1 MNVEQIR
8 ISNDPMALARALNT
22 ARSVMAR
29 KKPEEEGYQKAYAQI
44 QAIEER
50 FIDMRRRLSEES
62 NGLGSIQSPDT
73 LGELFGKKAEV
84 RILEHQISQ
93 LKKENERLEKY
104 RDERDSLQDKVREL
118 ERDKRDLEYEA
129 NKRSTIQEIGELLK
143 DKEIREMGLGLLA
156 GNGSPK
162 ALNGFQSE
170 AKNRLQGW
178 LQECSEDEAQGI
190 LNVLILAGDQYSDS
204 ASFNEEIGGVIQKHI
219 SQYQENQP
227 TH

>member
-1 MNVEQIR
+1 MKEESCLFICDVQRTSTINRFFLCFLLLITCKVF
-8 ISNDPMALARALNT
+8 ALNSLT
-22 ARSVMAR
+22 D
-29 KKPEEEGYQKAYAQI
+29 EGFEQ
-44 QAIEER
+44 
-50 FIDMRRRLSEES
+50 F
-62 NGLGSIQSPDT
+62 
-73 LGELFGKKAEV
+73 V
-84 RILEHQISQ
+84 HQIDQ
-93 LKKENERLEKY
+93 LKKENHRLEKY
-104 RDERDSLQDKVREL
+104 RDQRDALQDKVREL

-156 GNGSPK
+156 GNGTTK
-162 ALNGFQSE
+162 GLNGFQSE

-190 LNVLILAGDQYSDS
+190 LNVLILAGDQYPDS

-219 SQYQENQP
+219 TQYQENQP